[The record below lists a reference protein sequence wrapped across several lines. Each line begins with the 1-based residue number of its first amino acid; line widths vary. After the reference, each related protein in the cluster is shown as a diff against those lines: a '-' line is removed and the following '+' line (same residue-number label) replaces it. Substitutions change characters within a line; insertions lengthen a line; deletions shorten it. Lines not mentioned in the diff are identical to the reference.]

1 MTAVRTRIVTFA
13 GTTVAVEYSG
23 QRSTEVIEFVF
34 GCLPPARPTTPV
46 TADLRLTED
55 PESGVL
61 SLSQGGAVCCVDH
74 SAGAIA
80 SWLLHATC
88 RQLIASG
95 PRVDGLLLHAA
106 ALAWRGRGLV
116 LPGATGSGK
125 STLAAFL
132 MHRGF
137 EFLTD
142 ELAHVPSGSDRLE
155 GFTVPFKIKQKGV
168 DALEGHVPLTPH
180 STLVGVHD
188 VLVPPGELGCVAP
201 VPLSAI
207 VFPHHQRD
215 DAFRLEPLSP
225 AQTALRLMTSLV
237 NGSSRPDHGF
247 RECARLA
254 HIATGYTLRYASLRQ
269 IDIHLETLRQGTASP
284 EPGPQMG
291 GTDERDS
298 SDE

>member
-23 QRSTEVIEFVF
+23 RRSTEIVEFVF
-34 GCLPPARPTTPV
+34 GCLPPERPTAPV

-55 PESGVL
+55 AESGVL
-61 SLSQGGAVCCVDH
+61 SLSQDGAVCCVDH

-95 PRVDGLLLHAA
+95 PRVNGLLLHAA

-125 STLAAFL
+125 STLAAFF
-132 MHRGF
+132 MHRDF
-137 EFLTD
+137 AFLTD

-155 GFTVPFKIKQKGV
+155 GFTVPFKIKQTGV
-168 DALEGHVPLTPH
+168 DALTGHVPLTEH
-180 STLVGVHD
+180 ATLKGVHD
-188 VLVPPGELGCVAP
+188 VLVPPGVLGCVAS

-207 VFPHHQRD
+207 VFPRHQPD
-215 DAFRLEPLSP
+215 GTFRLTRLSP
-225 AQTALRLMTSLV
+225 AQTALQLMKYLV

-247 RECARLA
+247 GECARLA
-254 HIATGYTLRYASLRQ
+254 HIAAGYTLRYASLHE
-269 IDIHLETLRQGTASP
+269 IDIHLETLRQETMSP
-284 EPGPQMG
+284 ERGPRVG
-291 GTDERDS
+291 GTDARTN

>member
-1 MTAVRTRIVTFA
+1 MTPFRTRIVTFA

-23 QRSTEVIEFVF
+23 QRSTEIIEFVF
-34 GCLPPARPTTPV
+34 GCLPEPPTAAV

-55 PESGVL
+55 SQSGVL

-95 PRVDGLLLHAA
+95 PRVGGLLLHAA

-168 DALEGHVPLTPH
+168 DALAGHVPLAPH

-188 VLVPPGELGCVAP
+188 VLVPPGELGCIAP

-207 VFPHHQRD
+207 VFPRHQPD
-215 DAFRLEPLSP
+215 VAFRLEPLSP
-225 AQTALRLMTSLV
+225 AQTALRLMKYLV
-237 NGSSRPDHGF
+237 NGSSQPDHGF
-247 RECARLA
+247 RDCARLA
-254 HIATGYTLRYASLRQ
+254 HIAAGYTLRYASLRQ
-269 IDIHLETLRQGTASP
+269 IDVHLEPLRQATVSP
-284 EPGPQMG
+284 GAGPQVG
-291 GTDERDS
+291 GTDERAS
-298 SDE
+298 PDE